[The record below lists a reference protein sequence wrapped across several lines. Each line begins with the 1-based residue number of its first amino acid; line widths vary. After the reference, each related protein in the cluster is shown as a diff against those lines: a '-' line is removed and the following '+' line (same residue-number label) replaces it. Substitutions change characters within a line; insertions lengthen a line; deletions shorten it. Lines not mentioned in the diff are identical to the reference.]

1 MIVDEQKTTED
12 SSPMEDLISA
22 PKSYLESD
30 SESIDDDLL
39 RSVEAFSSDE
49 DQNQEFSLDSPM
61 VIDTTKSYSLM
72 RNSFNKKWSRQTPSG
87 FRSVKE

>member
-1 MIVDEQKTTED
+1 MMIEEHNSDEI
-12 SSPMEDLISA
+12 SPKEDLISA

-61 VIDTTKSYSLM
+61 VIDTTTSYSLIK
-72 RNSFNKKWSRQTPSG
+72 NSFHKKWSRQTPSG

>member
-1 MIVDEQKTTED
+1 MIIENQKTED

-49 DQNQEFSLDSPM
+49 DQSQEFSIDSPM
-61 VIDTTKSYSLM
+61 VIDTTTSYSLI